1 MLSSGQGS
9 RLVLADSDKLR
20 DKLDVM
26 SQRIRQLEDALQIEY
41 THRSTGTH
49 PLLAEDLLMIKAGFD
64 VPENR
69 EVRSDSLTEEELSH
83 HVGVLALSENNTVRW
98 LGTSGSVVCLSYIRM
113 IQDFNVMRSKRFSW

>member
-49 PLLAEDLLMIKAGFD
+49 PLLAEDLLMIKAGPD
-64 VPENR
+64 TPEKHGSWR
-69 EVRSDSLTEEELSH
+69 DLSDEKALSNH
-83 HVGVLALSENNTVRW
+83 IGILALSDHNRVQW
-98 LGTSGSVVCLSYIRM
+98 LGTSGFVVRLAKTILMSVYRPNLT
-113 IQDFNVMRSKRFSW
+113 